1 MRPVNGGPI
10 RVLVADDKQITRNGL
25 RDLINSRPGDGII
38 VVGEAATG
46 VEVLER
52 CAELCPD
59 VVIMDLVM
67 PEMGGIEATRR
78 LRQRQPEIAVL
89 VFSVKGDDHWV
100 LEAMRAGARGYLLK
114 DADEDDIRR
123 DIQEVAGGSVVFGP
137 SFANRVASWFEPGR
151 STVRREF
158 PRLTDREFEVWEGIV
173 EGLDNPGIAREL
185 HVSDKWVR
193 NCASQLYAKLQV
205 PGRAAAISL
214 GVQAGVGR
222 QRAGES

>member
-1 MRPVNGGPI
+1 MTTAGRTI
-10 RVLVADDKQITRNGL
+10 RVVVADDKQITRSGL
-25 RDLINSRPGDGII
+25 RDLINSRPAEGIE

-46 VEVLER
+46 VEVLEQ
-52 CAELCPD
+52 CARLQPD
-59 VVIMDLVM
+59 VVIMDLLM

-78 LRQRQPEIAVL
+78 LRQDQPEVAVL

-100 LEAMRAGARGYLLK
+100 LEAMRAGAHGYLLK
-114 DADEDDIRR
+114 DADEDDIRH
-123 DIQEVAGGSVVFGP
+123 DIEKVAGGSVVFGP

-151 STVRREF
+151 SNVRRAF

-193 NCASQLYAKLQV
+193 NCASQLYAKLGV
-205 PGRAAAISL
+205 AGRAGAIS
-214 GVQAGVGR
+214 AGVEAGLGR
-222 QRAGES
+222 KPGLEP